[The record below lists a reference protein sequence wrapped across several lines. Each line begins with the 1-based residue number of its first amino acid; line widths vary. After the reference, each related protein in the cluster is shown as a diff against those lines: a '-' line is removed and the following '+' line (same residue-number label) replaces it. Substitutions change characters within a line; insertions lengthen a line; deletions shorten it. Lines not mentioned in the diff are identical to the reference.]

1 MRKCEYCKNRDGSYC
16 WFCGQHIMTVDD
28 YVRIDFIDMIHGC
41 DEIIKQRDIDV
52 MRMRNDEHMTMNA
65 ICDETGLS
73 KFIVNK
79 IIHNNCIFLI

>member
-1 MRKCEYCKNRDGSYC
+1 M
-16 WFCGQHIMTVDD
+16 
-28 YVRIDFIDMIHGC
+28 DMIHGC

-65 ICDETGLS
+65 ITGETGLS